1 MTLLAPLLLAGLV
14 GLALPLIAHLR
25 GREEPRTIVFAA
37 RRFLEGGDEIL
48 SQRRTLRERLLLA
61 LRLLLLAL
69 VALALAR
76 PVSRH
81 EADLAVLGEAH
92 DAVLLIDGS
101 RSMGLRIDDQ
111 SLFAATGEAAAAL
124 AAALP
129 AGSRIGLVGSD
140 PALPRIELGADP
152 QAPVAALRERLA
164 AGDPRPGSWRLG
176 DRLPAA
182 LALLADEGRPR
193 VVYAIGDRSAGG
205 LASLPTSVG
214 EVAVIPVAVDGP
226 IEGPVAAP
234 PEHLGIAAATW
245 EAAPEIDRGALRITA
260 EIRSDAPADPDRRHQ
275 ASVALRIA
283 GELVTQ
289 ASVEVAA
296 GQSASVELT
305 HTMAGDQG
313 PAPATLELI
322 QPDDPLPS
330 DDRRHLWLA
339 ADDRLSV
346 ALVNGDPSE
355 VRTHDEV
362 FFLATA
368 LASEGGDR
376 RLLVRN
382 LAPDQLER
390 QLREGGEGAL
400 AGIDVLVLANVPA
413 PPEDVSRA
421 IVARVREGMGLWVT
435 VGERVEAAAY
445 NDRLGA
451 LLPSSS
457 ASRSS
462 PAPRPGGARRRA
474 RGWRP
479 PTSITRRCGG

>member
-1 MTLLAPLLLAGLV
+1 M
-14 GLALPLIAHLR
+14 
-25 GREEPRTIVFAA
+25 
-37 RRFLEGGDEIL
+37 
-48 SQRRTLRERLLLA
+48 
-61 LRLLLLAL
+61 
-69 VALALAR
+69 
-76 PVSRH
+76 
-81 EADLAVLGEAH
+81 
-92 DAVLLIDGS
+92 
-101 RSMGLRIDDQ
+101 
-111 SLFAATGEAAAAL
+111 
-124 AAALP
+124 
-129 AGSRIGLVGSD
+129 
-140 PALPRIELGADP
+140 
-152 QAPVAALRERLA
+152 
-164 AGDPRPGSWRLG
+164 
-176 DRLPAA
+176 
-182 LALLADEGRPR
+182 
-193 VVYAIGDRSAGG
+193 
-205 LASLPTSVG
+205 
-214 EVAVIPVAVDGP
+214 IPVAVDGP

-451 LLPSSS
+451 LLPLLLREPVL
-457 ASRSS
+457 AGT
-462 PAPRPGGARRRA
+462 APGGARRRA

-479 PTSITRRCGG
+479 PTSITQRCGG